1 MALDQSM
8 FIDKF
13 CGEAAEVKSKIESA
27 MGSLQENPEKS
38 DEIMVIKKSAHS
50 LKGLS
55 NMLKFTAVGGMMAA
69 LETASEKFV
78 TSAKPASVDYL
89 YIVMEV
95 LTALDES
102 IGKIKAGQG
111 NTLNWDH
118 ITDKLKAM

>member
-13 CGEAAEVKSKIESA
+13 CSEAMDVKSKIEAA
-27 MGSLQENPEKS
+27 MGSLQENPEKT

-55 NMLKFTAVGGMMAA
+55 NMLKFTAVGGMMSS
-69 LETASEKFV
+69 LEAASEVFV
-78 TSAKPASVDYL
+78 TSARPATVDYL
-89 YIVMEV
+89 YAVMEV

-102 IGKIKAGQG
+102 IAKIKAGSG

-118 ITDKLKAM
+118 IVEKLKAL